1 MELFV
6 SRFETWMG
14 RWLFRKKQP
23 EIPSALMDRLSH
35 ELRTSLTGIVGYA
48 EFLESGST
56 DPMMNFTAN
65 IIRESGKSLTR
76 TSQSFFDFYLLT
88 QRQIRLKCSR
98 FVFSDVARDVV
109 NQYQTLAADR
119 DMSLGFTCTENA
131 IEVVVSSDVNR
142 LRQVLEAL
150 VYGIVQAS
158 DKWSMVQVHL
168 TLDEVQQDLW
178 LSFVSSGV
186 SVSPPQ
192 IQMQTQ
198 FWNRDDYQ
206 FRLQGGPG
214 VELALAK
221 AMIQFLDGSVQ
232 FEHSVEFPSRLVV
245 KFPANRH
252 ASLKALS

>member
-1 MELFV
+1 M
-6 SRFETWMG
+6 R

-23 EIPSALMDRLSH
+23 ELQSALMNRLSH

-76 TSQSFFDFYLLT
+76 TSQSFFDLYLLT

-98 FVFSDVARDVV
+98 FVFADVV
-109 NQYQTLAADR
+109 RDAVSQYQALAANR
-119 DMSLGFTCTENA
+119 EVSLGITCAENA
-131 IEVVVSSDVNR
+131 IEVVVSSDVDR
-142 LRQVLEAL
+142 LRQVLDAL
-150 VYGIVQAS
+150 LHGVVQAS
-158 DKWSMVQVHL
+158 DKWSMVQVHM
-168 TLDEVQQDLW
+168 TLDEIQDE
-178 LSFVSSGV
+178 LSLSIVSSGL
-186 SVSPPQ
+186 SLSPPQ

-206 FRLQGGPG
+206 FKLQDGPG
-214 VELALAK
+214 IELAFTK
-221 AMIQFLDGSVQ
+221 AMILFLDGSVQ

-252 ASLKALS
+252 AFRKEFS